1 MPVGLG
7 SPATLVEVLFAN
19 RSTRGLAPQ
28 VHRLRAAEH
37 PRPDYVLLHISDTH
51 LISDGSLYGA
61 VDADGRLVELLE
73 QLKLSGVR
81 PDVIVFTGDL
91 ADTGEP
97 AAYRKLRAAVE
108 PFAAELGAELVW
120 VMGNHDN
127 RAALRRSLLDEAPS
141 MAPLDRVRMID
152 GLRIITL
159 DTSVPG
165 HHYGEISGSQ
175 LDWLTEQ
182 LTAPAPHGTILAL
195 HHPPIPSVLDLAVTV
210 ELRDQAALGRVL
222 EGRDVRAILA
232 GHLHYSTSATFV
244 GIPVSV
250 ASATCYTQDLT
261 VAAGG
266 TRGRDGAQ
274 ACNLVHVYQ
283 DTVVHSVIPLGTG
296 KTVGTFVSPAQAQRK
311 ITESGMFIEPSRRD
325 SLFRHPPMVM
335 TPAVR
340 QTPAD

>member
-1 MPVGLG
+1 V
-7 SPATLVEVLFAN
+7 AN

-37 PRPDYVLLHISDTH
+37 PRPDYVLIHISDTH
-51 LISDGSLYGA
+51 LISDGCLYGA
-61 VDADGRLVELLE
+61 VDADGRLGELLE
-73 QLKLSGVR
+73 QLKQSGVR
-81 PDVIVFTGDL
+81 HDAVVFTGDL

-97 AAYRKLRAAVE
+97 EAYRKLRAVVE

-127 RAALRRSLLDEAPS
+127 RAALRSFLLDEAPS
-141 MAPLDRVRMID
+141 MAPLDRVCMID

-165 HHYGEISGSQ
+165 HHYGEISKSQ
-175 LDWLTEQ
+175 LEWLARELET
-182 LTAPAPHGTILAL
+182 PAPHGSILGL
-195 HHPPIPSVLDLAVTV
+195 HHPPIPRVFDLAVTV
-210 ELRDQAALGRVL
+210 ELRDQGALGQVL
-222 EGRDVRAILA
+222 KGSDVRAILA
-232 GHLHYSTSATFV
+232 GHLHYSTNATFV

-261 VAAGG
+261 VIAGG

-283 DTVVHSVIPLGTG
+283 DTIVHSMIPL
-296 KTVGTFVSPAQAQRK
+296 
-311 ITESGMFIEPSRRD
+311 
-325 SLFRHPPMVM
+325 
-335 TPAVR
+335 
-340 QTPAD
+340 

>member
-1 MPVGLG
+1 
-7 SPATLVEVLFAN
+7 
-19 RSTRGLAPQ
+19 LAPP

-37 PRPDYVLLHISDTH
+37 PRPDYILLHISDTH
-51 LISDGSLYGA
+51 LIGPAGSLYGA
-61 VDADGRLVELLE
+61 VDADGLLH
-73 QLKLSGVR
+73 QLKHSGLR
-81 PDVIVFTGDL
+81 PDAIIFTGDL
-91 ADTGEP
+91 ADQGE
-97 AAYRKLRAAVE
+97 ADAYRKLRAAVE

-127 RAALRRSLLDEAPS
+127 RAELRRFLLDEAPS

-152 GLRIITL
+152 GLRIVTL

-175 LDWLTEQ
+175 LDWLAGQ
-182 LTAPAPHGTILAL
+182 LATPAPDGTILAL

-222 EGRDVRAILA
+222 KGTDVRAILA
-232 GHLHYSTSATFV
+232 GHLHYSTNATFV

-261 VAAGG
+261 VEVGG

-274 ACNLVHVYQ
+274 GCNVVHVYQ

-296 KTVGTFVSPAQAQRK
+296 KTVGTFVSAAQAQRK
-311 ITESGMFIEPSRRD
+311 ITESGIFIEPSRRD
-325 SLFRHPPMVM
+325 SLFRHPPMVL
-335 TPAVR
+335 TSSARQNPAH
-340 QTPAD
+340 

>member
-1 MPVGLG
+1 M
-7 SPATLVEVLFAN
+7 
-19 RSTRGLAPQ
+19 
-28 VHRLRAAEH
+28 HRLRAAEH

-51 LISDGSLYGA
+51 LISDGSLYGE
-61 VDADGRLVELLE
+61 VDADGRLSGLLA
-73 QLKLSGVR
+73 QLTTSGTR
-81 PDVIVFTGDL
+81 PDAIVFTGDL
-91 ADTGEP
+91 ADAGEP
-97 AAYRKLRAAVE
+97 EAYRKLRAVVE

-120 VMGNHDN
+120 VMGNHDD
-127 RAALRRSLLDEAPS
+127 RAALRSWLLDEVPS

-165 HHYGEISGSQ
+165 HHYGQLIESQ
-175 LDWLTEQ
+175 LDWLAAQ
-182 LTAPAPHGTILAL
+182 LALQAPHGTILAL
-195 HHPPIPSVLDLAVTV
+195 HHPPIPSVLDMAVTV

-222 EGRDVRAILA
+222 KGTDVRAILA
-232 GHLHYSTSATFV
+232 GHLHYSTHATFA

-261 VAAGG
+261 VAEGG

-283 DTVVHSVIPLGTG
+283 DTVVHSVIPLGAG
-296 KTVGTFVSPAQAQRK
+296 KTVGTFVSHAQAQRK

-325 SLFRHPPMVM
+325 SLFSHPPVVL
-335 TPAVR
+335 TPSGR
-340 QTPAD
+340 QTSAD

>member
-1 MPVGLG
+1 M
-7 SPATLVEVLFAN
+7 
-19 RSTRGLAPQ
+19 
-28 VHRLRAAEH
+28 HRLRAAEH

-51 LISDGSLYGA
+51 LISGGSLYGA
-61 VDADGRLVELLE
+61 VDADGRLGELLG
-73 QLKLSGVR
+73 QLKDSGVR
-81 PDVIVFTGDL
+81 PDAIVFTGDL
-91 ADTGEP
+91 ADAGEP
-97 AAYRKLRAAVE
+97 GAYRKLRAAVE

-127 RAALRRSLLDEAPS
+127 RAALRSWLLDEAPT
-141 MAPLDRVRMID
+141 MAPLDRVRTID

-165 HHYGEISGSQ
+165 HHHGEITKPQ
-175 LDWLTEQ
+175 LDWLATQ
-182 LTAPAPHGTILAL
+182 LRMSAPHGTILAL

-222 EGRDVRAILA
+222 QGSDVRAILA
-232 GHLHYSTSATFV
+232 GHLHYSTTATFA

-296 KTVGTFVSPAQAQRK
+296 KTVGAFVSPAQARRK
-311 ITESGMFIEPSRRD
+311 ISESGMFIEPSHRD
-325 SLFRHPPMVM
+325 SLFRHPPMVL
-335 TPAVR
+335 TPAAP
-340 QTPAD
+340 QIPAD

>member
-51 LISDGSLYGA
+51 LISDGSLYDA

-165 HHYGEISGSQ
+165 HHYGEISWSQ

-222 EGRDVRAILA
+222 KGRDVRAILA

-283 DTVVHSVIPLGTG
+283 DTVVHSVIPLGSG

-311 ITESGMFIEPSRRD
+311 ITESGMFIEPSRLD
-325 SLFRHPPMVM
+325 SLFRHPPMVL
-335 TPAVR
+335 TPSVR

>member
-1 MPVGLG
+1 M
-7 SPATLVEVLFAN
+7 
-19 RSTRGLAPQ
+19 
-28 VHRLRAAEH
+28 HRLRAAEH

-61 VDADGRLVELLE
+61 VDAVGRLDELLE
-73 QLKLSGVR
+73 QLKHSGVR
-81 PDVIVFTGDL
+81 PDAIVFTGDL
-91 ADTGEP
+91 ADKGEP
-97 AAYRKLRAAVE
+97 EAYRKLRAVVE
-108 PFAAELGAELVW
+108 PFAAELSAELVW

-127 RAALRRSLLDEAPS
+127 RAALRSSLLDEAPS

-152 GLRIITL
+152 GLRIVTL

-165 HHYGEISGSQ
+165 HHHGKVTESQ
-175 LDWLTEQ
+175 LSWLATQ
-182 LTAPAPHGTILAL
+182 LTIPAPHGTILAM

-210 ELRDQAALGRVL
+210 ELREQAALGRVL
-222 EGRDVRAILA
+222 KGSDVRAILA
-232 GHLHYSTSATFV
+232 GHLHYSATATFV

-274 ACNLVHVYQ
+274 ACNLVHVYP
-283 DTVVHSVIPLGTG
+283 DTVVHSVVPLGTG
-296 KTVGTFVSPAQAQRK
+296 RTVGTFVSPAQAQRK
-311 ITESGMFIEPSRRD
+311 ITESGMFIEPSQRD
-325 SLFRHPPMVM
+325 SLFRHPTMVL
-335 TPAVR
+335 TPSVP

>member
-1 MPVGLG
+1 M
-7 SPATLVEVLFAN
+7 
-19 RSTRGLAPQ
+19 
-28 VHRLRAAEH
+28 HRLRAAEH

-61 VDADGRLVELLE
+61 VDAEGRLGELLE
-73 QLKLSGVR
+73 QLTHSGLD
-81 PDVIVFTGDL
+81 PDAIVFTGDL
-91 ADTGEP
+91 TDAGEP
-97 AAYRKLRAAVE
+97 EAYRKLRKVVE

-127 RAALRRSLLDEAPS
+127 RAELRNWLLDEAPS

-165 HHYGEISGSQ
+165 HHYGEVSKSQ
-175 LDWLTEQ
+175 LDWLARQ
-182 LTAPAPHGTILAL
+182 LEVPAPHGSILAL

-210 ELRDQAALGRVL
+210 ELRDQASLGRVL
-222 EGRDVRAILA
+222 KGSDVRAILA
-232 GHLHYSTSATFV
+232 GHLHYSTNATFV

-283 DTVVHSVIPLGTG
+283 DTVVHSVIPLGAG

-311 ITESGMFIEPSRRD
+311 ITDSGMFIEPSQRD
-325 SLFRHPPMVM
+325 LLFRHPPMVL
-335 TPAVR
+335 TPAVP
-340 QTPAD
+340 QNPAD